1 MIGSKRFFENKLK
14 IIHKKFGSKNNGSI
28 FAAASEG
35 KSKNLK
41 KLTIFMSTI
50 RRE

>member
-1 MIGSKRFFENKLK
+1 MIDAKRFFEIIFK
-14 IIHKKFGSKNNGSI
+14 ITCKKFGDKNNGSI

-35 KSKNLK
+35 KSKKLK

>member
-14 IIHKKFGSKNNGSI
+14 IIYKKFGSKNNGSI
-28 FAAASEG
+28 FAAAFEG
-35 KSKNLK
+35 ELKNLK
-41 KLTIFMSTI
+41 KLTIFMSPI

>member
-1 MIGSKRFFENKLK
+1 MIDAKRFFEIIFK
-14 IIHKKFGSKNNGSI
+14 ISYKKFGSKNNGSI

-35 KSKNLK
+35 KSKKLK
-41 KLTIFMSTI
+41 NLTIFMSTI